1 MKVTFEPAARE
12 ELENIYQWIAR
23 DNPRAASDMLS
34 RIEAKVMLLTSRSLA
49 HIGRKGLVPGTREL
63 IEWPYLIVYRVDE
76 AIDEIVI
83 LAVFHG
89 SQRREDFSG
98 SE

>member
-12 ELENIYQWIAR
+12 DLENIYQWIVG
-23 DNPRAASDMLS
+23 DNPRAARDMLS

-49 HIGRKGLVPGTREL
+49 HIGRKGVVPGTREL

-76 AIDEIVI
+76 AIDEVVI

-89 SQRREDFSG
+89 SQRREDLPG
-98 SE
+98 NK